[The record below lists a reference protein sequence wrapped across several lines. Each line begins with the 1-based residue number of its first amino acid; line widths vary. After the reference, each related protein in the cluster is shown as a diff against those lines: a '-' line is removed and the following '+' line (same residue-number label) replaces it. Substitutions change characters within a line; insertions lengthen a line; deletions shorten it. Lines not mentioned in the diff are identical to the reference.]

1 MKSIPTPIQD
11 CFILEPTVF
20 SDERGS
26 FFESYSKERFE
37 RAIGRQVDFVQDN
50 QSTSK
55 RGTLRGLHFQ
65 KGIYAQAKLIR
76 VIKGEVLDV
85 IVDIRKESPTFGQ
98 HFKVLLS
105 AQNPKMLF
113 IPRGIAHGFLSLED
127 EVVFAY
133 KCDNYYHHE
142 AESGILYNDPDLAID
157 WGLSEE
163 QLLLS
168 PKDRQLPSFKL
179 LAL

>member
-1 MKSIPTPIQD
+1 MKSIPTPIRD
-11 CFILEPTVF
+11 CFLIEPAVF

-65 KGIYAQAKLIR
+65 KGTYTQAKLIR

-85 IVDIRKESPTFGQ
+85 IVDIRKESSTFGQ

-133 KCDNYYHHE
+133 KCDNYYYPN
-142 AESGILYNDPDLAID
+142 AEDGVRFDEPKLKINWMLHNDEIILSD
-157 WGLSEE
+157 
-163 QLLLS
+163 
-168 PKDRQLPSFKL
+168 KDKKL
-179 LAL
+179 KNLIQ

>member
-1 MKSIPTPIQD
+1 MKSIPTPIRD
-11 CFILEPTVF
+11 CFLIEPAVF

-26 FFESYSKERFE
+26 FFESYSKEGFE

-50 QSTSK
+50 QSISK

-65 KGIYAQAKLIR
+65 KGTYAQAKLIR

-85 IVDIRKESPTFGQ
+85 IVDIRKESSTFGQ

-133 KCDNYYHHE
+133 KCDNYYHQE
-142 AESGILYNDPDLAID
+142 SESGILYNDPDLAID
-157 WGLSEE
+157 WEFPEE

-168 PKDRQLPSFKL
+168 PKDRQLPPFKS